1 MNELDTWSS
10 SMIDS
15 LEYQIELLEKEVE
28 RLNKIIEEREN
39 AL

>member
-1 MNELDTWSS
+1 MNEIDTWSS

-15 LEYQIELLEKEVE
+15 LEYQIELLEKEIE
-28 RLNKIIEEREN
+28 RLNKIIEEKEN

>member
-28 RLNKIIEEREN
+28 RLNKIIEEKEN

>member
-1 MNELDTWSS
+1 MNEIDTWSS

-15 LEYQIELLEKEVE
+15 LEYQIDLLEKEVE
-28 RLNKIIEEREN
+28 RLNKIIEEKEN

>member
-28 RLNKIIEEREN
+28 RLNKIIEEKDN

>member
-1 MNELDTWSS
+1 MNEIDTWSS

-28 RLNKIIEEREN
+28 RLNKIIEEKDN

>member
-1 MNELDTWSS
+1 MNEIDTWSS

-28 RLNKIIEEREN
+28 RLNKIIEEKEN